1 MKRGLFAV
9 GASTVLITALACGQ
23 GGYYQSRTMVL
34 EPRTVWA
41 PVTNMP
47 VGVNRED
54 VKAIGMGRAQVAVG
68 TTFTALSY
76 NPALLARKRFALEVP
91 SVQASLPTETYD
103 ALFFMKDHMAEF
115 KDALFLKDVK
125 RGVDEYKAATTSGA
139 RLAALGKI
147 QGSLRFPRELLE
159 TVIGPSS
166 SPKTHGVLVIPSV
179 TAQVGNWGF
188 SIYGNLQSGFQVLQ
202 SSTLEQLADVQL
214 PSTLDDIVAITRGIA
229 ALSTVLDAVL
239 TPEGEIIVD
248 EAMPKAFAVSYMDI
262 VGTAGYGM
270 QVNADLSVGASLKIV
285 NRRFST
291 KRVASDTFDDLLGE
305 VRKDFTENITG
316 LTMDLGALYRLPRTG
331 TELGISIQNV
341 LPIRAIRSSMNAT
354 YTASGTDYDRDGLGR
369 FILNAAGDTALVGYE
384 QRVTVD
390 APFELQM
397 PIIVSIGAHHAIT
410 PDWNVALDVHDV
422 AKQDQRYDTY
432 LDRVR
437 VGTEYRVHAIADWLG
452 IAGRLGMAD
461 RQWTLGL
468 GVNLGRVLQIDGAYA
483 HDSYVQARSYFLQAR
498 LGW

>member
-1 MKRGLFAV
+1 M
-9 GASTVLITALACGQ
+9 
-23 GGYYQSRTMVL
+23 
-34 EPRTVWA
+34 
-41 PVTNMP
+41 
-47 VGVNRED
+47 
-54 VKAIGMGRAQVAVG
+54 
-68 TTFTALSY
+68 
-76 NPALLARKRFALEVP
+76 
-91 SVQASLPTETYD
+91 
-103 ALFFMKDHMAEF
+103 
-115 KDALFLKDVK
+115 
-125 RGVDEYKAATTSGA
+125 
-139 RLAALGKI
+139 
-147 QGSLRFPRELLE
+147 
-159 TVIGPSS
+159 
-166 SPKTHGVLVIPSV
+166 
-179 TAQVGNWGF
+179 
-188 SIYGNLQSGFQVLQ
+188 
-202 SSTLEQLADVQL
+202 QL